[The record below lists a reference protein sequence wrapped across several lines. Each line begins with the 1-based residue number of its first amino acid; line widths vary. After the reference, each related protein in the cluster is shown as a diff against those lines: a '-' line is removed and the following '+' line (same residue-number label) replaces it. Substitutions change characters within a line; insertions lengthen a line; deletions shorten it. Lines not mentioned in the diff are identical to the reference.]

1 MDAVSTLR
9 QNQILELLQELER
22 ENDITIIHAIE
33 SGSRAW
39 GFPSSDSDYDIRF
52 IYHHPQAWYI
62 SAFEKKDH
70 IELEI
75 SDDLDAGGWDIGKML
90 RLMQKGNAAAFEW
103 LYSPVV
109 YRSNVQKTQLLKDL
123 GAEIF
128 NPAPVFYHYCSLAKK
143 KLSDTA
149 TQTNAKYF
157 LYALRALLCAKF
169 VADKTVIDKATAPP
183 VNFHVLVEEYLPANM
198 QTQLNDVLT
207 IKAQG
212 GEKDTFEIPKE
223 LWMFANGLYQMLSS
237 HKVTGDKCK
246 DLEVFDEV
254 FRKVVASSNISCFGE

>member
-1 MDAVSTLR
+1 MDAISTSR
-9 QNQILELLQELER
+9 QKQIHELLHQLER
-22 ENDITIIHAIE
+22 ENNITIIHAVE

-90 RLMQKGNAAAFEW
+90 RLMQKGNAAALEW

-109 YRSNVQKTQLLKDL
+109 YRSHEQKTQLLKNL
-123 GAEIF
+123 SAEVF
-128 NPAPVFYHYCSLAKK
+128 NPAPVFYHYCALAKK
-143 KLSDTA
+143 KLSSTA
-149 TQTNAKYF
+149 TRTNAKYF

-169 VADKTVIDKATAPP
+169 IVDKAISPP
-183 VNFHVLVEEYLPANM
+183 VNFQVLVEEYLPIDM
-198 QTQLNDVLT
+198 QIQLKDVLI
-207 IKAQG
+207 IKAHG
-212 GEKDTFEIPKE
+212 GENDTFEIPKE
-223 LWMFANGLYQMLSS
+223 LWVFADNVYQDLSS
-237 HKVTGDKCK
+237 HRIEGNKYRT
-246 DLEVFDEV
+246 LNVFDEV
-254 FRKVVASSNISCFGE
+254 LRRIVR

>member
-1 MDAVSTLR
+1 MDAISTSR
-9 QNQILELLQELER
+9 QKQIHELLRELER
-22 ENDITIIHAIE
+22 ENNITIIHAVE

-109 YRSNVQKTQLLKDL
+109 YRSDVQKTTLIKNLST
-123 GAEIF
+123 EVF
-128 NPAPVFYHYCSLAKK
+128 NPAPVFYHYRSLAKK
-143 KLSDTA
+143 KLTDTA
-149 TQTNAKYF
+149 THTNAKYF
-157 LYALRALLCAKF
+157 LYALRALLCAKW
-169 VADKTVIDKATAPP
+169 VAQKNIVPP
-183 VNFHVLVEEYLPANM
+183 VTFEHLVDAYLPVNLQAE
-198 QTQLNDVLT
+198 LADVLRV
-207 IKAQG
+207 KAQG
-212 GEKDTFEIPKE
+212 GEKDAFEIPNG
-223 LWMFANGLYQMLSS
+223 LWMYADTLYKTLSLEA
-237 HKVTGDKCK
+237 VAGDKCVE
-246 DLEVFDEV
+246 LERFNLVLREIV
-254 FRKVVASSNISCFGE
+254 G